1 MLKDTEVLKMR
12 KTRILNLSYTDQFH
26 KEEYKKLFKQF
37 AKEEYPLIEKT
48 PWSKIVMFDGF
59 MEQMKKI
66 AQIYQT
72 FTDKHNTAISID
84 TCIVF
89 PPTEFFTEDDIL
101 TLNEKFMESYA
112 QNTAF
117 NRYSYRAERSKV
129 FIELLMNKKK
139 LSKEIAELFAD
150 HADPLYW
157 GKTEWNDK
165 EIYRIISLVHF
176 VEQNTQKTYGEF
188 LEENDTFLEKELEKS
203 DWRMFEPYADFVK
216 NALKRKNVLL
226 FNEKSIKKTKDLMNT
241 LTKNDVLELMSL
253 PPKTVPITKHK
264 KVLEIALESARNNTS
279 LTKDDIFISLSKIG
293 IEMSS
298 RKEYLEKNDF
308 LKVLALFQSAT
319 ATFDTTIK
327 KIGIHPYVELLI
339 NTIEEN
345 YKQLTILDVVV
356 LLRFL
361 LKNNY
366 VIHSS
371 DLEKTMEI
379 FATGIEKTEDPV
391 VFIQFLTKTFLHY
404 EGLIPNYEEWMN
416 FLSTMEDDEI
426 FSYPFSI
433 VLSLIIENDEI
444 RMESKSVRVVEQAQ
458 AKYDK
463 IVLDHERYI

>member
-1 MLKDTEVLKMR
+1 MR
-12 KTRILNLSYTDQFH
+12 KDRILDLSYTDQFH

-37 AKEEYPLIEKT
+37 AKEEYSLIEKT

-72 FTDKHNTAISID
+72 FTDKHNIAISVD

-101 TLNEKFMESYA
+101 TLNKKFMESYA
-112 QNTAF
+112 QNTTLSW
-117 NRYSYRAERSKV
+117 YSYRAERSKV

-139 LSKEIAELFAD
+139 LSKEIAEVFAD
-150 HADPLYW
+150 HVDPRYW
-157 GKTEWNDK
+157 GRTEWNDK

-176 VEQNTQKTYGEF
+176 VEQKAQKTYGEF
-188 LEENDTFLEKELEKS
+188 LEQNEAFLEKELEKS

-216 NALKRKNVLL
+216 KALKGKNVLL
-226 FNEKSIKKTKDLMNT
+226 FNEKSIKKTEDLISGM
-241 LTKNDVLELMSL
+241 TKNDVLELMSL
-253 PPKTVPITKHK
+253 PPKTVPITKHT

-293 IEMSS
+293 LEMSS
-298 RKEYLEKNDF
+298 RKEYLKKNEF
-308 LKVLALFQSAT
+308 LEVSNLFQSGIK
-319 ATFDTTIK
+319 TFESTVRK
-327 KIGIHPYVELLI
+327 LGIHPFVELLM
-339 NTIEEN
+339 NTIEEHHER
-345 YKQLTILDVVV
+345 LTIIDIMV

-366 VIHSS
+366 VIQSS
-371 DLEKTMEI
+371 DLERTMEV
-379 FATGIEKTEDPV
+379 FTTGIEKTEDPV
-391 VFIQFLTKTFLHY
+391 VFIQFLTKTFLHH
-404 EGLIPNYEEWMN
+404 EGLVPNYEEWMN

-433 VLSLIIENDEI
+433 ALSLIIENDEI
-444 RMESKSVRVVEQAQ
+444 RMDSKSVGVVEQAR

-463 IVLDHERYI
+463 IILDHERDH

>member
-1 MLKDTEVLKMR
+1 MR
-12 KTRILNLSYTDQFH
+12 RDRIVDLSYGFSLNIERD
-26 KEEYKKLFKQF
+26 KNLFKHF
-37 AKEEYPLIEKT
+37 DEKEHSLIKEV
-48 PWSKIVMFDGF
+48 PWKRIVLFDGF
-59 MEQMKKI
+59 VNQARKI
-66 AQIYQT
+66 AQIYQNLT
-72 FTDKHNTAISID
+72 YKYNRKTTYH
-84 TCIVF
+84 TCVVF
-89 PPTEFFTEDDIL
+89 PPTCFFTENDIL
-101 TLNEKFMESYA
+101 ELNEKFIEISL
-112 QNTAF
+112 QNNAL
-117 NRYSYRAERSKV
+117 NRYKHETERKDTFV
-129 FIELLMNKKK
+129 QFLMNKKK
-139 LSKEIAELFAD
+139 LSKEVAELFAD
-150 HADPLYW
+150 HADPRYW

-165 EIYRIISLVHF
+165 EIYRIISLVQF
-176 VEQNTQKTYGEF
+176 VQQNVQKTYGEF
-188 LEENDTFLEKELEKS
+188 LEQNEAFLEKELEKS
-203 DWRMFEPYADFVK
+203 DWRMFEPYTDFVK
-216 NALKRKNVLL
+216 NVLKGKNILL

-253 PPKTVPITKHK
+253 PPKTVPITKHA
-264 KVLEIALESARNNTS
+264 KVLETALETARNNTS
-279 LTKDDIFISLSKIG
+279 LTKNDIFISLSKIG

-308 LKVLALFQSAT
+308 LKVLTLFQSAT

-391 VFIQFLTKTFLHY
+391 VFIQFLTKTFLHH

-444 RMESKSVRVVEQAQ
+444 RMDSKSVGVVEQAR
-458 AKYDK
+458 AKYEK
-463 IVLDHERYI
+463 IILDHERYS